1 MAKPI
6 QLIQIAVV
14 GHTNAGKTSLLRTL
28 TRRVAFGEVSMQP
41 GTTRHVEA
49 VDLKVNGESA
59 VRFFDTPGLEDAVT
73 LLDLMKALDNCP
85 TPPDRVGAFLQGPEA
100 RGAFEQEAKVL
111 RKMREVDAGMYVIDT
126 REAVLPK
133 FRAEIEILTWC
144 ARPVMPVLNFVRDAR
159 SRKDEWLA
167 TLAAYNMHACVQFD
181 AVAPFVGSEQLLYQ
195 DMATLLR
202 ERRADLSRV
211 VDYLEFQRRERLAAA
226 RTIVADLL
234 VSLAAMRQPIS
245 QEDYADVHKRETFVG
260 DFRAAVLRASRT
272 AVEDL
277 LAVYGFRTDD
287 ADAAMLPWLDGRW
300 EDDLFDPE
308 TLRDA
313 SRKLGTGAA
322 VGAAIGA
329 AADIALAGLSLGAA
343 TAVGAAIGGLASQ
356 GWGQFG
362 RRLADKVRGVQALTL
377 ENEVLY
383 VLAAHMVDLLAA
395 LELRGHAAEG
405 KVKAGTASG
414 TAELKPLMTTLQA
427 SRGHPDWALVQRR
440 SAMRDPRRKRVVDA
454 VGEGLRPIVE
464 ARLHQSIR

>member
-1 MAKPI
+1 MAEPI
-6 QLIQIAVV
+6 QVAVV

-28 TRRVAFGEVSMQP
+28 TRRIAFGEVSTMP

-59 VRFFDTPGLEDAVT
+59 VRFFDTPGLEDAVS
-73 LLDLMKALDNCP
+73 LLDLMKMLDNCP
-85 TPPDRVGAFLQGPEA
+85 TPPDRVRAFLRGPEA

-111 RKMREVDAGMYVIDT
+111 RKMLEVDAGMYVIDT

-144 ARPVMPVLNFVRDAR
+144 ARPVMPVLNFVRDGR
-159 SRKDEWLA
+159 SRKDEWLS

-181 AVAPFVGSEQLLYQ
+181 AVAPFVGSEQLLYH
-195 DMATLLR
+195 DMATLMR

-211 VDYLEFQRRERLAAA
+211 VEHLEFQRRERLAAA

-234 VSLAAMRQPIS
+234 VSLAAIRHPMTP
-245 QEDYADVHKRETFVG
+245 EDFADAQKREKFIG
-260 DFRAAVLRASRT
+260 DLRALVLRASRT
-272 AVEDL
+272 AVEEL
-277 LAVYGFRTDD
+277 LAVYGFRSDD

-329 AADIALAGLSLGAA
+329 AADIALAGLSLGTA

-362 RRLADKVRGVQALTL
+362 RRLANKVRGVQELTL

-383 VLAAHMVDLLAA
+383 VLAAHMVDLMAA
-395 LELRGHAAEG
+395 LELRGHAAQG
-405 KVKAGTASG
+405 KVQAGTASG
-414 TAELKPLMTTLQA
+414 TAELKPLMATLQA
-427 SRGHPDWALVQRR
+427 SRAHPDWSLLQHRGARHDQRR
-440 SAMRDPRRKRVVDA
+440 RRLVEA
-454 VGEGLRPIVE
+454 IGEALRPIVD
-464 ARLHQSIR
+464 ARLR